1 MKKIIWKS
9 NRMFKMGYSVVV
21 SGLEGENFL
30 LKRKKGVEI
39 PQMKAKNIVQWKKSD
54 NKKKK

>member
-9 NRMFKMGYSVVV
+9 NRMFKMTSSVVV

-30 LKRKKGVEI
+30 LKRKKGVKI
-39 PQMKAKNIVQWKKSD
+39 PTMKAKNVVQWSKS
-54 NKKKK
+54 KKKK

>member
-9 NRMFKMGYSVVV
+9 NRMFKMTWSVVV

-39 PQMKAKNIVQWKKSD
+39 PQMKTKNIVQWKKSD